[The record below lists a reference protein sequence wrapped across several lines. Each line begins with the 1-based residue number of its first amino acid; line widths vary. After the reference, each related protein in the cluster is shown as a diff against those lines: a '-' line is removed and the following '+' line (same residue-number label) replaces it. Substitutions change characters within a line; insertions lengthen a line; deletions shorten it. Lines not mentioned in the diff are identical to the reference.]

1 MLLLCVSEGERGG
14 GGGGEGA
21 GGGEREREGEL
32 ISRATCD
39 GTGETQSGR
48 CHRLIC

>member
-1 MLLLCVSEGERGG
+1 MLLLCVREGAR

-21 GGGEREREGEL
+21 GGGGEREGDL